1 MNPELL
7 RNLWLQ
13 FSPQRII
20 AAPLILG
27 AVFALIA
34 SATDSWELVGRVAN
48 VGFVVIAYLWGT
60 RRAVNALAD

>member
-13 FSPQRII
+13 FSPERLI

-27 AVFALIA
+27 AVFALA
-34 SATDSWELVGRVAN
+34 AFATDSWEVVGSVASWGY
-48 VGFVVIAYLWGT
+48 VLIA
-60 RRAVNALAD
+60 